1 MISII
6 AFIAD
11 FSSYSYSFVLSGIF
25 IRLIKSNNIK
35 LTAAPVSISAG
46 TVYSPIVTGIAK

>member
-11 FSSYSYSFVLSGIF
+11 FSSYSYSFVRSGIF

-35 LTAAPVSISAG
+35 LIAAPVFISAG